1 MSVVLLNALGTPEPS
16 PEIQR
21 RLRGVHPKLHLKYM
35 TGGGRHWALCMD
47 WSDDDH
53 RRERIQRREVDP
65 EKAYDIVGFLPMDC
79 NVEQAP
85 AYLERALRTYPKEEI
100 QRMADDV
107 VNFNATAP
115 MAAAAEAA
123 LADVLDSADPTGLV
137 RKRGRPRKI
146 V

>member
-1 MSVVLLNALGTPEPS
+1 MTVLLNHLGTPEPS

-47 WSDDDH
+47 WSDNDH
-53 RRERIQRREVDP
+53 RMERIQRREVDP
-65 EKAYDIVGFLPMDC
+65 DKAYDIVGFLPMDC

-107 VNFNATAP
+107 INFNATAP

-123 LADVLDSADPTGLV
+123 LAEVLDRVDPTGSAP
-137 RKRGRPRKI
+137 KRGRPRKI